1 MPAMSLRAATFAI
14 LALALAGCGGEPP
27 VRTIAGGDPG
37 TRPAP
42 TATATATTTPTATPQ
57 PGLESASF
65 RTPSGRLA
73 CTTLEIGEGI
83 TLVCDV
89 RPQAGDKGFPKPEA
103 PMTGECQEIAPT
115 EWGNG
120 VSLPPTGSAYPN
132 CSTDVKVTAQ
142 DPPVLA
148 YGATW
153 TRDGYTCRSAQ
164 DGLTCTR
171 GEHRFFANR
180 DVIETA

>member
-1 MPAMSLRAATFAI
+1 MRGMHLRVALL
-14 LALALAGCGGEPP
+14 LAPVLALAGCGNGTA

-42 TATATATTTPTATPQ
+42 TATPVPTAVPTATPRA
-57 PGLESASF
+57 SASF

-73 CTTLEIGEGI
+73 CATIDIDGGP

-89 RPQAGDKGFPKPEA
+89 RPRPGDTGFPKPVA
-103 PMTGECQEIAPT
+103 PITDACEELAKT

-120 VSLPPTGSAYPN
+120 VSLPPTGSAFPN
-132 CSTDVKVTAQ
+132 CSTDVKVTDQ

-148 YGATW
+148 YGTTW
-153 TRDGYTCRSAQ
+153 KRDGYTCQSGQ
-164 DGLTCTR
+164 SGLTCTR

-180 DVIETA
+180 DVIETS

>member
-1 MPAMSLRAATFAI
+1 MHFRVALLAT
-14 LALALAGCGGEPP
+14 LVLAGCGSQDP

-37 TRPAP
+37 THPAPTEVATPAP
-42 TATATATTTPTATPQ
+42 TAAPTETPTT
-57 PGLESASF
+57 SAAF

-73 CTTLEIGEGI
+73 CATIDQDGGA

-89 RPQAGDKGFPKPEA
+89 RPQPGDTGFPKPEA
-103 PMTGECQEIAPT
+103 PITDACEELAKT

-132 CSTDVKVTAQ
+132 CSTDVRVPDP
-142 DPPVLA
+142 DPPILA
-148 YGATW
+148 YGETW
-153 TRDGYTCRSAQ
+153 KRAGYVCRSATQ
-164 DGLTCTR
+164 GLTCTR

-180 DVIETA
+180 DVIETS